1 MMEPDSLARSR
12 PRGVR
17 SLLKWLG
24 IALAIVIVLATATV
38 FVARSVLHER
48 VVREREIVA
57 TDPPAPP
64 GRARLEGKDPAA
76 WLEQIA
82 KSEPQG
88 RPGTPDEPCYFTGL
102 SSGPIQEVLAAVAH
116 ELESADARF
125 DLRECGLELLRADQ
139 SLRSE
144 QLALAL
150 EAATFG
156 SFRLAPPRSETDTDP
171 PLAAALPLHGHMQA
185 YLVLCESAWLAAAR
199 GEHELALANLR
210 LALRALRTFDAR
222 TSFHVALCVFEGER
236 TWLRTLSLVARE
248 LPGDVGV
255 AEFESVP
262 DEFNPWPEV
271 EAAWQA
277 ERTTGLQAIAWMRT
291 QTEGGFEPGP
301 IWLGNDAW
309 LDHEETLFLQ
319 AIATSLAHARAHTNP
334 GPGPNRSPRSWDT
347 ISAMLTQ
354 NVDKLHASALELDA
368 LRKVVHAFLIARRDG
383 PQAAIDWASAQV
395 DPFDRHPL
403 RTRLVDEV
411 LLVWSIGR
419 DLTDDV
425 GDPVSDISMA
435 LRVR

>member
-1 MMEPDSLARSR
+1 MTEPDSLARSR

-24 IALAIVIVLATATV
+24 IALTVVGVLATAAV

-48 VVREREIVA
+48 VVREREIAA

-82 KSEPQG
+82 KSEP
-88 RPGTPDEPCYFTGL
+88 REKLGTPDEPCYFAEMQ
-102 SSGPIQEVLAAVAH
+102 SGPVQDVLAAVAH
-116 ELESADARF
+116 EHEHAEARI

-139 SLRSE
+139 SMRGE

-150 EAATFG
+150 EASTYG
-156 SFRLAPPRSETDTDP
+156 SFRLVPPRPETDTDP
-171 PLAAALPLHGHMQA
+171 PVAAALPVWGHMQA

-199 GEHELALANLR
+199 GEHELALAKLR

-277 ERTTGLQAIAWMRT
+277 ERTTGLQAITWMRA

-301 IWLGNDAW
+301 IWIGNDAW

-334 GPGPNRSPRSWDT
+334 GPGPNRSPRAWET

-383 PQAAIDWASAQV
+383 PQAAIDWASSQV

-403 RTRLVDEV
+403 RTRLVDET
-411 LLVWSIGR
+411 LLVWSVGR
-419 DLTDDV
+419 DLTDDA
-425 GDPVSDISMA
+425 GDPAADISMA
-435 LRVR
+435 LRTR

>member
-1 MMEPDSLARSR
+1 MTEPESLASSG

-17 SLLKWLG
+17 KLLKWLG
-24 IALAIVIVLATATV
+24 IALVVFAVLATAAV
-38 FVARSVLHER
+38 FVARSVVHER
-48 VVREREIVA
+48 VVREREIAA

-76 WLEQIA
+76 WIEQIA

-88 RPGTPDEPCYFTGL
+88 KPGTPDEPCYFAEL
-102 SSGPIQEVLAAVAH
+102 SSGPVQEVLAAVAH
-116 ELESADARF
+116 EHERADARI

-150 EAATFG
+150 EAPAYG
-156 SFRLAPPRSETDTDP
+156 SFRLALPRSETDTDP
-171 PLAAALPLHGHMQA
+171 PVAAALPLHGHMQA

-199 GEHELALANLR
+199 GEHELALAHLR
-210 LALRALRTFDAR
+210 LALRTLRTFDAR
-222 TSFHVALCVFEGER
+222 SSFHVALCVFEGER

-248 LPGDVGV
+248 LPGEAGL

-262 DEFNPWPEV
+262 DEFNPWPDV

-277 ERTTGLQAIAWMRT
+277 ERTTGLQAIQWLRA

-301 IWLGNDAW
+301 LWLGNDAW

-319 AIATSLAHARAHTNP
+319 AIAKSLAHARAHTNP
-334 GPGPNRSPRSWDT
+334 GPAQNRSPREWET
-347 ISAMLTQ
+347 IAAMLTQ
-354 NVDKLHASALELDA
+354 SVDKLHASALELDA

-383 PQAAIDWASAQV
+383 SQAAIDWASAQV
-395 DPFDRHPL
+395 DPFDGHPL
-403 RTRLVDEV
+403 RSRRADEI
-411 LLVWSIGR
+411 LLLWSVGR
-419 DLTDDV
+419 DLTDDA
-425 GDPVSDISMA
+425 GDLESDISIA
-435 LRVR
+435 LRTP